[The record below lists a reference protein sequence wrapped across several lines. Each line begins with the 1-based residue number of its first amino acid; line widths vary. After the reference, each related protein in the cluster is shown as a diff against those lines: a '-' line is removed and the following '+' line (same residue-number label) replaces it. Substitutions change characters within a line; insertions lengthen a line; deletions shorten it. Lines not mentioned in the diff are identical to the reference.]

1 MGHSHGHHDHHGH
14 DHDHNHHHHSHSTN
28 KKVLLISFILIFTF
42 MIIEVI
48 GGFITNSL
56 ALLSDAG
63 HMLSDAAALGLSL
76 FAFKMSEKAANAQ
89 KTYGY
94 KRFEIL
100 AAFING
106 ITLVAISL
114 YIFWEAY
121 HRFLQ
126 PPEVSI
132 GMMWIAIIGLIV
144 NIVVAWILLKGD
156 TSENL
161 NLRSALLHVFGDM
174 LGSFGAI
181 IAGVLIYLF
190 NWNIADPI
198 ASVLVAI
205 LVLISGWR
213 VTRESFHV
221 LMEGAPKHIDCK
233 KVREALLNI
242 NGVQEIHD
250 LHVWTITS
258 DFLALSCHLVVD
270 QKEDRDAILTHATEL
285 LKNQFHLKHT
295 TIQLEGEDFEHRDEH
310 EYCY

>member
-1 MGHSHGHHDHHGH
+1 MGHSHHHHHHHGH
-14 DHDHNHHHHSHSTN
+14 DHHHHHSHTTN

-42 MIIEVI
+42 MIVEVV

-76 FAFKMSEKAANAQ
+76 FAFKMGEKAATAQ

-121 HRFLQ
+121 HRFFN
-126 PPEVSI
+126 PPEVST
-132 GMMWIAIIGLIV
+132 GMMYIAIIGLIV

-156 TSENL
+156 TSGNL
-161 NLRSALLHVFGDM
+161 NLRSALLHVIGDM
-174 LGSFGAI
+174 LGSVGAI
-181 IAGVLIYLF
+181 TAGLLIYF
-190 NWNIADPI
+190 FGWNLADPI
-198 ASVLVAI
+198 ASVLVAL

-213 VTRESFHV
+213 VTKESIHV
-221 LMEGAPKHIDCK
+221 LMEGAPGHIDCSK
-233 KVREALLNI
+233 IKESLLGI
-242 NGVQEIHD
+242 GGVEDVHD
-250 LHVWTITS
+250 LHVWAITS
-258 DFLALSCHLVVD
+258 EFPALSCHMVVN
-270 QKEDRDAILTHATEL
+270 EEADRDSILEKASNL
-285 LKNQFHLKHT
+285 LRDQFHLTHT
-295 TIQLEGEDFEHRDEH
+295 TIQLEGVNFEHHRENEFCH
-310 EYCY
+310 